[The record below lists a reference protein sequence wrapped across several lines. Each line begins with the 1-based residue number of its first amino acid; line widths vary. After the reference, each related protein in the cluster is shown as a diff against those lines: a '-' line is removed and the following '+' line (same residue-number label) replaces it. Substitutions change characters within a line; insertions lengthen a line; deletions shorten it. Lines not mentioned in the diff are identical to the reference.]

1 MDWKYL
7 LAIPSFVIG
16 LLAGFQGIYERYDAD
31 PYKAARTLPGIL
43 YLLTRGVIP
52 ATVYLVLYDAHQL
65 PNPLWFW
72 SLVCGTAGTELI
84 LRAKFFI
91 KEERSA
97 EGVSRELMYG
107 PLDLLRWYQNLFLK
121 SIRGKLPTYRGEEI
135 REYIRKILTD
145 GMAFPDGMTFPEMC
159 EKVKNNL
166 YYYDSEPKIQQAI
179 MRDVEKYQAEYEA
192 KVKTEAKVE
201 TDEKRP
207 ELDIVFQYKLGYSI
221 MRHVGERGLKLLL
234 S

>member
-7 LAIPSFVIG
+7 LAIPSFIIG

-31 PYKAARTLPGIL
+31 PYKAARTPPGLL
-43 YLLTRGVIP
+43 YLLTRGIIP
-52 ATVYLVLYDAHQL
+52 ATVYLLLYDAQLL

-107 PLDLLRWYQNLFLK
+107 PLDLLRFYQNLFLK
-121 SIRGKLPTYRGEEI
+121 SIRKYLPAYRGEEI
-135 REYIRKILTD
+135 RESVSKILTD
-145 GMAFPDGMTFPEMC
+145 GMSFAEMY
-159 EKVKNNL
+159 EWVENNL
-166 YYYDSEPKIQQAI
+166 YYYDSEAKIQDAIRQAI
-179 MRDVEKYQAEYEA
+179 GRYRADYEA
-192 KVKTEAKVE
+192 KAAQ
-201 TDEKRP
+201 DEMTP
-207 ELDIVFQYKLGYSI
+207 ELDKVFQYKLGYTI
-221 MRHVGERGLKLLL
+221 MRHVGERGLRLLL